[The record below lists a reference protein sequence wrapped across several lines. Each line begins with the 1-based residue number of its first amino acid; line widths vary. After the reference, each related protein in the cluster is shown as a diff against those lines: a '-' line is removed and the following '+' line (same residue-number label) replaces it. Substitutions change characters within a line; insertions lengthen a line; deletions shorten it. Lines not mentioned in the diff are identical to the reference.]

1 MTATTAATRTAAAAP
16 TTAVTART
24 RALLASGALAAP
36 LFIVTVVAQEVTR
49 AGFDPK
55 KHPLSLLSTGD
66 LGWIQITNFVV
77 AGLLAFAGAVG
88 LRRVLRP
95 GRAAKWG
102 PILIGAYGVALVWGG
117 VFVADPAFG
126 FPIGTPEGAPASMTW
141 HGALHG
147 IAPAAASV
155 ALLVA
160 CVVFA
165 RRFAAER
172 RFGWARYSIGTA
184 VVGAVLTIASFPAAD
199 YRLMFVGGAL
209 IWLWASAVCAD
220 RLR

>member
-102 PILIGAYGVALVWGG
+102 PILIGAYGIALIWGG

-126 FPIGTPEGAPASMTW
+126 FPIGTPEGTPPSMTW

-147 IAPAAASV
+147 VAPAAASV
-155 ALLVA
+155 ALLIA

-184 VVGAVLTIASFPAAD
+184 VVGTVLTIASFPAAD